1 MQSYF
6 NVEINVFSTNDAG
19 RMCPHSKKILENIIK
34 TNLLRKMPDPKG
46 YLLKEFIHITCI
58 KKSIQIGNKSVIT
71 RGLGIG
77 E

>member
-19 RMCPHSKKILENIIK
+19 IVYPHSKKIQENK
-34 TNLLRKMPDPKG
+34 TKINLLRKMPDPKG

-58 KKSIQIGNKSVIT
+58 LKSKTI
-71 RGLGIG
+71 
-77 E
+77 